1 VRTIKDKGFIRDSF
15 IMIVASLL
23 AGFFNYL
30 YQLSMGR
37 LLPPEDYGVL
47 ISLLSLLYIFSMISM
62 TINTSAA
69 KFSSVYKVRGEYGK
83 IKVMLFKASRGLS
96 LLVLLLVAILL
107 ILSPYIAAFLDV
119 DPFLVLVLILA
130 IPPLLILPLPQ
141 GILRG
146 LQRFVVLGTTNV
158 SPAVVKFL
166 VGVSL
171 VLLGFGVF
179 GSLVGA
185 VVAPVLGVILAFV
198 FLRGI
203 IGLDSSSDSI
213 ELRDMLRYSGFAF
226 VALFCYNTM
235 WNVDVVLVKHYFTPF
250 ETGLYSAVSIL
261 GRIILFASA
270 AIPMVVFPKAS
281 DMYEA
286 GGKHFHML
294 LKGLVLTFLIS
305 GGILLAYLL
314 FPDKIVMTIF
324 GEGYAG
330 AIPYLSKYGLV
341 TFFFSLTGLLV
352 SYSLSINQH
361 GTAIPLFIF
370 LVAEVLLISYCST
383 ISEVINMMIIISLLT
398 CITMLVYVWRGR
410 G

>member
-1 VRTIKDKGFIRDSF
+1 MRTIKDKGFMRDSF
-15 IMIVASLL
+15 IMLVASLL

-37 LLPPEDYGVL
+37 LLPPEDYGTL
-47 ISLLSLLYIFSMISM
+47 ISLLSLLYILSMISV
-62 TINTSAA
+62 TIDTSTA
-69 KFSSVYKVRGEYGK
+69 KFTSVYRVRGEYGK
-83 IKVMLFKASRGLS
+83 IKVMLFKVSRVLS

-119 DPFLVLVLILA
+119 DPFLVFVLILA
-130 IPPLLILPLPQ
+130 IPPLLILPVPH
-141 GILRG
+141 GVLRG

-158 SPAVVKFL
+158 SRAVVKFL
-166 VGVSL
+166 VGVLL
-171 VLLGFGVF
+171 VIAGFGVL

-213 ELRDMLRYSGFAF
+213 DLRDILRYSGFAF

-235 WNVDVVLVKHYFTPF
+235 WNVDIVLVRHYFTPF
-250 ETGLYSAVSIL
+250 EAGTYSAISIL
-261 GRIILFASA
+261 GRIILFAPIGIA
-270 AIPMVVFPKAS
+270 RVVFPKAS

-286 GGKHFHML
+286 GKKHFHIL
-294 LKGLVLTFLIS
+294 LKGLILTSLFA

-314 FPDKIVMTIF
+314 FPEEIVMTIF
-324 GEGYAG
+324 GVRYAG
-330 AIPYLSKYGLV
+330 AIPYLWRYGLV
-341 TFFFSLTGLLV
+341 TFFFSLTGLLIN
-352 SYSLSINQH
+352 YSLSINQH

-370 LVAEVLLISYCST
+370 LIAEVLLINFCST
-383 ISEVINMMIIISLLT
+383 ISEVINMMIIVSLLT
-398 CITMLVYVWRGR
+398 FITMLVYVWRGR

>member
-1 VRTIKDKGFIRDSF
+1 MRDSF
-15 IMIVASLL
+15 IM
-23 AGFFNYL
+23 
-30 YQLSMGR
+30 SMGR
-37 LLPPEDYGVL
+37 LLPPADYGVL

-69 KFSSVYKVRGEYGK
+69 KFTSVYKLRGEYGR
-83 IKVMLFKASRGLS
+83 IKVMLFKVVGSLS

-119 DPFLVLVLILA
+119 DPFLVLVLVLA
-130 IPPLLILPLPQ
+130 LPPLLILPVPQ

-158 SPAVVKFL
+158 SQAVVKFL
-166 VGVSL
+166 VGVL
-171 VLLGFGVF
+171 FVIAGFGVL
-179 GSLVGA
+179 GGLVGA
-185 VVAPVLGVILAFV
+185 VVAPVFGLILAFV
-198 FLRGI
+198 VLRGI

-235 WNVDVVLVKHYFTPF
+235 WNVDVVLVKHYFTPL
-250 ETGLYSAVSIL
+250 ETGIYSAVAIL
-261 GRIILFASA
+261 GRIILFASGGLA
-270 AIPMVVFPKAS
+270 MVVFPKAS

-286 GGKHFHML
+286 GGKHFHIL
-294 LKGLVLTFLIS
+294 LKGLLLTSLIS
-305 GGILLAYLL
+305 GGIVLAYLL
-314 FPDKIVMTIF
+314 FPEEIVMTIF
-324 GEGYAG
+324 GVRYAG

-370 LVAEVLLISYCST
+370 LVAEVLLINYCST
-383 ISEVINMMIIISLLT
+383 ISEVINMMIIVSLLT
-398 CITMLVYVWRGR
+398 FITMLVYVWRGR

>member
-1 VRTIKDKGFIRDSF
+1 V
-15 IMIVASLL
+15 IVASLL

-47 ISLLSLLYIFSMISM
+47 ISLLSLLYIISMISV

-69 KFSSVYKVRGEYGK
+69 KFTSVYKVRGEYVR
-83 IKVMLFKASRGLS
+83 IKAMLFKVSRGLS

-119 DPFLVLVLILA
+119 DPFLVLILA
-130 IPPLLILPLPQ
+130 LALPPLLILPFPQ

-158 SPAVVKFL
+158 SRAVVKFL

-171 VLLGFGVF
+171 VILGFGVF

-185 VVAPVLGVILAFV
+185 VVAPVFGLILAFV

-213 ELRDMLRYSGFAF
+213 DLRDILRYSSFAF
-226 VALFCYNTM
+226 VALFCYNMM
-235 WNVDVVLVKHYFTPF
+235 WNVDVVLVKHYFTPL
-250 ETGLYSAVSIL
+250 ETGIYSAVAIL
-261 GRIILFASA
+261 GRIILFASGGIA
-270 AIPMVVFPKAS
+270 MVVFPKAS

-286 GGKHFHML
+286 GGKHSHML

-305 GGILLAYLL
+305 GGIVLAYLL
-314 FPDKIVMTIF
+314 FPEEIVMTLF
-324 GEGYAG
+324 GEGYAK
-330 AIPYLSKYGLV
+330 AIPYLWKYGLV
-341 TFFFSLTGLLV
+341 TFFFSLTWLLIN
-352 SYSLSINQH
+352 YSLSINQH

-383 ISEVINMMIIISLLT
+383 ISEVIYMMIIISFLT
-398 CITMLVYVWRGR
+398 FISLLVYVVGGR

>member
-1 VRTIKDKGFIRDSF
+1 
-15 IMIVASLL
+15 MIVASLL

-47 ISLLSLLYIFSMISM
+47 ISLLSLLYIFSMISV
-62 TINTSAA
+62 TIDTSAA
-69 KFSSVYKVRGEYGK
+69 KFTSVYKVRGEYGR
-83 IKVMLFKASRGLS
+83 IKVMLFKAGRGLS
-96 LLVLLLVAILL
+96 LLALLLVAILL

-119 DPFLVLVLILA
+119 DPFLVVILFLA
-130 IPPLLILPLPQ
+130 LPPLLILPVPQ
-141 GILRG
+141 GILKG

-158 SPAVVKFL
+158 SQAVLKFL
-166 VGVSL
+166 VGVLL
-171 VLLGFGVF
+171 VILGFGVF

-203 IGLDSSSDSI
+203 IGLDSSGDSI

-235 WNVDVVLVKHYFTPF
+235 WNVDVVLVKHYFTPL
-250 ETGLYSAVSIL
+250 ETGIYSAVSIL

-281 DMYEA
+281 DLYEA

-324 GEGYAG
+324 GEGYVK
-330 AIPYLSKYGLV
+330 AIPYLWKYGLV

-370 LVAEVLLISYCST
+370 LIAEVPLISYCST
-383 ISEVINMMIIISLLT
+383 ISEVINMMIIVSLLT
-398 CITMLVYVWRGR
+398 FITMLVYVWRGR
-410 G
+410 AKNRKRYIA